1 MGTHLSLSAH
11 LSPRRRPLSS
21 NPPVSESAVTSP
33 ISLSDQESLTSSVTR
48 SWTPSSLP
56 ATSSRET
63 SPESSTLST
72 PCLRPTRTSS
82 LLTIS
87 SSKREIVS
95 LRLADSTATGHTV
108 VVSSTT
114 TTRPSL
120 SGSTRRISSVSSP
133 CSQVPT
139 SPPSSSV
146 SPEPPLPSRP
156 VLVSLTTT
164 TLVTSPLAQPT
175 SELLSVPPSTSLSPT
190 S

>member
-33 ISLSDQESLTSSVTR
+33 ISHSDQESLTSSATR

-72 PCLRPTRTSS
+72 PCLRLTRTSS

-95 LRLADSTATGHTV
+95 LRLADLTATGHTV
-108 VVSSTT
+108 VESSTT
-114 TTRPSL
+114 TTRLSL

-156 VLVSLTTT
+156 VLVSPTTT